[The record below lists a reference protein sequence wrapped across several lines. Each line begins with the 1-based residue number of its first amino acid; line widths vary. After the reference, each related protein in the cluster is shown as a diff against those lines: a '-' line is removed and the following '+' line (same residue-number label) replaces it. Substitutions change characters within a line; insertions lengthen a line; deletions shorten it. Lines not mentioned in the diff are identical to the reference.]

1 MQAENKTV
9 RFFSGPLMKQDI
21 KSNWILAVVVTI
33 VLCMMT
39 TVVSFAMS
47 IMGSG
52 SVGEEE
58 QEAQADFYSHLYAIA
73 SYNQM
78 AGTELSYEDFADIG
92 DTAVYDKVFEMLSA
106 ESEDTDFSSE
116 KFKEAIEKLEKS
128 EVPMDTYVRQFEYVF
143 ALSGQN
149 GVFSGEELSVDDM
162 MAAMLSTMGV
172 ADDLFTNMAEMDTT
186 AMLHKMYFTVMGLL
200 PLFLFIVVA
209 ANSLIV
215 NQVDSGS
222 LAYILSTPTK
232 RSAVVNTQAVF
243 LIIVPFLICSVVC
256 AVRTVDSKLFTGGA
270 DVEVNMMLYL
280 GMYILTEAVAGI
292 CYMGSCLFN
301 QSRRSLAFGGGIAV
315 WFFLASL
322 LGMFGSEDMV
332 NTGMGVE
339 ELGIFNKLT
348 LVGLYDTQAITTIGT
363 DTADMSFVW
372 KLAVLAGI
380 AAITYTAGNIRFQKK
395 DLPL

>member
-52 SVGEEE
+52 SVGEED
-58 QEAQADFYSHLYAIA
+58 QEAQTDFYSHLYAIA

-78 AGTELSYEDFADIG
+78 AGTELSYEDFVDAG
-92 DTAVYDKVFEMLSA
+92 DTAAYDMVFEMFDA
-106 ESEDTDFSSE
+106 ESEDTAFSSE
-116 KFKEAIEKLEKS
+116 KFKEAIDKLEKS
-128 EVPMDTYVRQFEYVF
+128 GIPMDTYVRQFEYVF
-143 ALSGQN
+143 ALSGQD
-149 GVFSGEELSVDDM
+149 GVFSGEELNVDDM

-172 ADDLFTNMAEMDTT
+172 ADDLFANMAEMDTT

-243 LIIVPFLICSVVC
+243 LIIVPFLICSIVC
-256 AVRTVDSKLFTGGA
+256 AVRTVDSKLFTGEA

-280 GMYILTEAVAGI
+280 GMYILIEAVAGI

-348 LVGLYDTQAITTIGT
+348 LVGLYDTQAISTVGT

-380 AAITYTAGNIRFQKK
+380 AVITYTAGNIRFQKK

>member
-92 DTAVYDKVFEMLSA
+92 DTAVYDKVFEMLNA
-106 ESEDTDFSSE
+106 QSEDTAFSSE

-243 LIIVPFLICSVVC
+243 LIIVPFLICSIVC

-322 LGMFGSEDMV
+322 LGMFGTEDMV

-363 DTADMSFVW
+363 DAADMSFVW

-380 AAITYTAGNIRFQKK
+380 AVITYTAGNIRFQKK

>member
-106 ESEDTDFSSE
+106 ESEDADFSSE

-128 EVPMDTYVRQFEYVF
+128 GVPMDTYVRQFEYVF

-172 ADDLFTNMAEMDTT
+172 ADDLFANMAEMDTT

-256 AVRTVDSKLFTGGA
+256 AVRTVDSKLFTGEA
-270 DVEVNMMLYL
+270 NVEVNMMLYF

-348 LVGLYDTQAITTIGT
+348 LVGLYDTQAISTIGT

-372 KLAVLAGI
+372 KLAVLVGI
-380 AAITYTAGNIRFQKK
+380 AVITYTAGNIRFQKK

>member
-52 SVGEEE
+52 SVSEEE
-58 QEAQADFYSHLYAIA
+58 REAQADFYSHLYAIA

-78 AGTELSYEDFADIG
+78 AGTELSYEDFVDIG

-116 KFKEAIEKLEKS
+116 KFKEAIDKLEKS

-200 PLFLFIVVA
+200 PLFLFIVVV

-243 LIIVPFLICSVVC
+243 LIIVPFLICSIVC

-363 DTADMSFVW
+363 DAADMSFVW

-380 AAITYTAGNIRFQKK
+380 AAVTYTAGNIRFQKK